1 MILLINPKT
10 SKDDQIDIEQYFR
23 EPSLGLLYLAAILDS
38 EELNVDILDLEQ
50 YYHLN
55 NQELEDLI
63 KRKIKPYNIFGITCL
78 TNTLSL
84 SLKIA
89 KIIKNASSSNI
100 TIFGGPHATFQY
112 EEMLKLNMDGDKLI
126 DFVCIGESEFS
137 FLQLVKI
144 LKNAKEYNK
153 IPSEQELKRIKGL
166 AFIDSDQKL
175 IFSGS
180 SNSYI
185 DLEKIPLP
193 ARYLLPQEN
202 YKYTVANVIVNRGC
216 PNQCSFCS
224 RQELFKKTRLRNP
237 YSIESEIRDIMGVL
251 SYQYI
256 NFYDNININKT
267 FFHKFCKMFSEKF
280 NRDYVNVP
288 WGCELRVDTISSEE
302 ANLIKNAGC
311 QLVATGIESASQQVL
326 KKNFKYQDP
335 KLVKRGIKNLKKFE
349 IPIQAYFVLGLPGE
363 TEETFQMTL
372 DFIETLPLNQD
383 DKINYF
389 VATPYPGSKLWEERK
404 SLNLSIVDENFD
416 HFDCEHIIFE
426 TPELKLDKL
435 KDMYREAK
443 ALEKKFSGE
452 SPKIK

>member
-1 MILLINPKT
+1 
-10 SKDDQIDIEQYFR
+10 
-23 EPSLGLLYLAAILDS
+23 
-38 EELNVDILDLEQ
+38 
-50 YYHLN
+50 
-55 NQELEDLI
+55 
-63 KRKIKPYNIFGITCL
+63 
-78 TNTLSL
+78 
-84 SLKIA
+84 
-89 KIIKNASSSNI
+89 
-100 TIFGGPHATFQY
+100 
-112 EEMLKLNMDGDKLI
+112 
-126 DFVCIGESEFS
+126 
-137 FLQLVKI
+137 
-144 LKNAKEYNK
+144 
-153 IPSEQELKRIKGL
+153 
-166 AFIDSDQKL
+166 
-175 IFSGS
+175 
-180 SNSYI
+180 
-185 DLEKIPLP
+185 
-193 ARYLLPQEN
+193 
-202 YKYTVANVIVNRGC
+202 
-216 PNQCSFCS
+216 
-224 RQELFKKTRLRNP
+224 
-237 YSIESEIRDIMGVL
+237 
-251 SYQYI
+251 
-256 NFYDNININKT
+256 
-267 FFHKFCKMFSEKF
+267 MFSEKF

-363 TEETFQMTL
+363 TEETFQMTI

-389 VATPYPGSKLWEERK
+389 VATPYPGSKLWEERN